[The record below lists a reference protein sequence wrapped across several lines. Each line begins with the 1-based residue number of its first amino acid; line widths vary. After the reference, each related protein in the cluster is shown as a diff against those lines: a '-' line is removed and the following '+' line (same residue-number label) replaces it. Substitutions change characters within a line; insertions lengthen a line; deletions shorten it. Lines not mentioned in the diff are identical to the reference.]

1 MLGDFEKKENQEEE
15 SNHMDNHREKDVDTL
30 VVRHHFHTI
39 KSYFLAFQTLGDPG
53 LEFFTQR
60 LHFRVQKY
68 QKIPTY
74 LGGDPY

>member
-1 MLGDFEKKENQEEE
+1 MLGDYEKKENQEEE

-30 VVRHHFHTI
+30 VVRHHFPTI
-39 KSYFLAFQTLGDPG
+39 KSYFLAVHTV
-53 LEFFTQR
+53 
-60 LHFRVQKY
+60 HKY